1 MTLEIAYLAPG
12 RRHKLDSDS
21 KNEPQED
28 KTDINYFFPGIFLSS
43 QVSRFVRPV
52 MNLQEG
58 GIEWIGPLEQLTLS
72 IATQEEDI
80 RKDTT
85 H

>member
-1 MTLEIAYLAPG
+1 
-12 RRHKLDSDS
+12 
-21 KNEPQED
+21 
-28 KTDINYFFPGIFLSS
+28 
-43 QVSRFVRPV
+43 

-72 IATQEEDI
+72 IATLEEDI